1 MSLKLKI
8 LLLVGSINICS
19 NDLIL
24 SFNKII
30 LNDLEFVQ
38 ETNIFSEIQKST
50 GKVLRK
56 SNFLEVLIL
65 EPSKE
70 KYVIK
75 DNIIEVYD
83 FDFNQTSY
91 IDINDQESNIVNF
104 LINGINSKNVK
115 EISDKSFIIDDIYNS
130 YQVELKSESE
140 LSVIFKDNMNFVNT
154 INFKSLNKK

>member
-1 MSLKLKI
+1 M
-8 LLLVGSINICS
+8 
-19 NDLIL
+19 
-24 SFNKII
+24 
-30 LNDLEFVQ
+30 
-38 ETNIFSEIQKST
+38 
-50 GKVLRK
+50 
-56 SNFLEVLIL
+56 IL

>member
-38 ETNIFSEIQKST
+38 ETNIFSETQKAT

>member
-1 MSLKLKI
+1 M
-8 LLLVGSINICS
+8 
-19 NDLIL
+19 
-24 SFNKII
+24 
-30 LNDLEFVQ
+30 
-38 ETNIFSEIQKST
+38 
-50 GKVLRK
+50 
-56 SNFLEVLIL
+56 IL

-104 LINGINSKNVK
+104 LINGIDSKNVK

>member
-1 MSLKLKI
+1 M
-8 LLLVGSINICS
+8 
-19 NDLIL
+19 
-24 SFNKII
+24 
-30 LNDLEFVQ
+30 
-38 ETNIFSEIQKST
+38 
-50 GKVLRK
+50 
-56 SNFLEVLIL
+56 IL

-154 INFKSLNKK
+154 INFKSLHKK

>member
-1 MSLKLKI
+1 M
-8 LLLVGSINICS
+8 
-19 NDLIL
+19 
-24 SFNKII
+24 
-30 LNDLEFVQ
+30 
-38 ETNIFSEIQKST
+38 
-50 GKVLRK
+50 
-56 SNFLEVLIL
+56 
-65 EPSKE
+65 
-70 KYVIK
+70 IK

-91 IDINDQESNIVNF
+91 VEINDQESNIVNF

>member
-38 ETNIFSEIQKST
+38 ETNIFSETQKST

-56 SNFLEVLIL
+56 
-65 EPSKE
+65 K
-70 KYVIK
+70 
-75 DNIIEVYD
+75 
-83 FDFNQTSY
+83 
-91 IDINDQESNIVNF
+91 
-104 LINGINSKNVK
+104 
-115 EISDKSFIIDDIYNS
+115 
-130 YQVELKSESE
+130 
-140 LSVIFKDNMNFVNT
+140 
-154 INFKSLNKK
+154 

>member
-8 LLLVGSINICS
+8 LLIVGSINICS

-38 ETNIFSEIQKST
+38 ETNISSEIQKST
-50 GKVLRK
+50 GKVIRK

-83 FDFNQTSY
+83 FEFNQTSY
-91 IDINDQESNIVNF
+91 IDINDQESNILNF
-104 LINGINSKNVK
+104 LINGINIKNVK
-115 EISDKSFIIDDIYNS
+115 EISDKSFIINEFHNL

-140 LSVIFKDNMNFVNT
+140 LSVTFKDNMNFVNT
-154 INFKSLNKK
+154 INFKSLN